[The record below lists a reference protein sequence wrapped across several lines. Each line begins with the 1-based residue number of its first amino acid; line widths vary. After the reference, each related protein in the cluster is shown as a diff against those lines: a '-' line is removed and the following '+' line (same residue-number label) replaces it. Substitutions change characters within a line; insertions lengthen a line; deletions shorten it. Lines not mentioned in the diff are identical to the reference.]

1 MKDKLRYAR
10 NGSEGLEAV
19 LVIVGVSVIL
29 LFSGESIEETDMVA
43 VSPYVVVSVFVEL
56 VMPIPAATNPP
67 IPLAM
72 EVLLKTGSV
81 FTFVRVEAL
90 ISPLEPLTPDD
101 VVLLLFVLPSAEH
114 GVAMRHRSK
123 PSNRWRP
130 SGRDADAEAKEVPS
144 TL

>member
-1 MKDKLRYAR
+1 M
-10 NGSEGLEAV
+10 

-72 EVLLKTGSV
+72 EVLLETGSV

-114 GVAMRHRSK
+114 GVAMRHRT
-123 PSNRWRP
+123 RTRRP
-130 SGRDADAEAKEVPS
+130 ANTEEMVIVEKIC
-144 TL
+144 

>member
-1 MKDKLRYAR
+1 VKDKLRYAR
-10 NGSEGLEAV
+10 NGSEGLEAM

-72 EVLLKTGSV
+72 EVLLETGSV

-114 GVAMRHRSK
+114 GVATRHRT
-123 PSNRWRP
+123 RTRRP
-130 SGRDADAEAKEVPS
+130 ANTEEMVIVEKIC
-144 TL
+144 

>member
-114 GVAMRHRSK
+114 GVVMRHKTRT
-123 PSNRWRP
+123 RRP
-130 SGRDADAEAKEVPS
+130 ANTEEMVIVEKIW
-144 TL
+144 